1 MLPQG
6 HTAAQGLRVPTRAQY
21 SGGTGAGLFR
31 SRPTRRRPVAG
42 ADMQQGSH
50 GIRAGSAYI
59 GGMDS
64 SRMAGAPKK
73 AKSARRGKDD
83 VKRGGPE
90 WTEGLKQLYDSVVE
104 EPLPDA
110 FRDLLA
116 RLDDSNP

>member
-1 MLPQG
+1 
-6 HTAAQGLRVPTRAQY
+6 
-21 SGGTGAGLFR
+21 
-31 SRPTRRRPVAG
+31 
-42 ADMQQGSH
+42 MQQGSH
-50 GIRAGSAYI
+50 GIRAALVYI
-59 GGMDS
+59 GGMNT

-73 AKSARRGKDD
+73 SKSARRGKDPA
-83 VKRGGPE
+83 KGRGPE

>member
-1 MLPQG
+1 
-6 HTAAQGLRVPTRAQY
+6 
-21 SGGTGAGLFR
+21 
-31 SRPTRRRPVAG
+31 
-42 ADMQQGSH
+42 MQQGSH
-50 GIRAGSAYI
+50 GIRAGLDYI

-73 AKSARRGKDD
+73 AKAARRGKDD
-83 VKRGGPE
+83 VRRRGPE
-90 WTEGLKQLYDSVVE
+90 WTDGLKQLYESVVE